1 MPKPKKQYKIT
12 STSWRTTRINMYFTL
27 IECFGEKGGKEIHN
41 IIKEQIHEEGFK
53 MESDI
58 GLKRYM
64 EIAVQF

>member
-1 MPKPKKQYKIT
+1 
-12 STSWRTTRINMYFTL
+12 MYFTL

-53 MESDI
+53 MESDL
-58 GLKRYM
+58 GRQRYI